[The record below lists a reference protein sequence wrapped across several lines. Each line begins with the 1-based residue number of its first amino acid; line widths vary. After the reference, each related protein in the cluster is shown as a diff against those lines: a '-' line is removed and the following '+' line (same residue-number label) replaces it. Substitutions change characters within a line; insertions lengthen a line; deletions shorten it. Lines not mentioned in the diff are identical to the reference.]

1 LLTGFFGD
9 LLKEKAYM
17 RDQHKHIASQKKQL
31 LKCLKCGT
39 CLSVCPL
46 YAEIKYEPASA
57 RGRVALIEAV
67 EEGKLDLSQVFRK
80 KINFCLNCKSCV
92 EGCPSGVRVDDLIL
106 CARADLVEEGNFTFL
121 ERLIFRHLLKR
132 GRLLPPVA
140 RWATFAGR
148 LANKI
153 LPEKNPLT
161 LFLPFPDGWKERI
174 YPKISKKPF
183 RKRIPERIRVKNPKM
198 RVGYFF
204 GCGTDLVYPEVGEA
218 MIKVLT
224 HNRMEV
230 VIPKKQICCGTSI
243 YNAGDFQ
250 TGIKHARRN
259 LKVFK
264 EAGVDCIVVNCGS
277 CGLTLK
283 KEYKELL
290 HFDFD
295 IPVYD
300 ISEFLTRVIDMKRD
314 FKTPE
319 KTVTVT
325 YHDPCHL
332 NRGQGIKSE
341 PREILKLLPGI
352 RLVEME
358 EADRC
363 CGGGGSFHL
372 KYYPIS
378 KKIMQRKL
386 NNMRSIQADFLVTG
400 CPGCMMRFEETFLQE
415 KSKRKVKNTIQL
427 LADAYPDDE
436 SS

>member
-1 LLTGFFGD
+1 MENQTVTAAR
-9 LLKEKAYM
+9 EY
-17 RDQHKHIASQKKQL
+17 KHIASQEDQL
-31 LKCLKCGT
+31 RKCLKCGT

-46 YAEIKYEPASA
+46 YAELKYESASA
-57 RGRVALIEAV
+57 RGRNALIEAV
-67 EEGKLDLSQVFRK
+67 NKGELELSEVFRK

-92 EGCPSGVRVDDLIL
+92 EGCPSGVRTDDLIL
-106 CARADLVEEGNFTFL
+106 CARADLVERGKFTFL
-121 ERLIFRHLLKR
+121 ERLIFRHLIKR

-148 LANKI
+148 WANKI

-161 LFLPFPDGWKERI
+161 LFLPFPAGWKERI
-174 YPKISKKPF
+174 YPKIAKKPL
-183 RKRIPERIRVKNPKM
+183 RKRVPEVVTVKKPKM

-204 GCGTDLVYPEVGEA
+204 GCGTNLVYPEIGEA

-224 HNRMEV
+224 HNDCEV
-230 VIPKKQICCGTSI
+230 VIPKKQVCCGTSI
-243 YNAGDFQ
+243 YNSGDFQ
-250 TGIKHARRN
+250 TGIKHAKKN

-264 EAGVDCIVVNCGS
+264 DAKVDCIVVNCGS

-290 HFDFD
+290 GVDFD

-300 ISEFLTRVIDMKRD
+300 ISEFLTKVIDMKKD
-314 FKTPE
+314 FKAPE
-319 KTVTVT
+319 KEVVIT
-325 YHDPCHL
+325 YHDSCHL

-341 PREILKLLPGI
+341 PRKILKELPGVKF
-352 RLVEME
+352 VEMK

-372 KYYPIS
+372 KYYPVS
-378 KKIMQRKL
+378 KGVMQRKL
-386 NNMRSIQADFLVTG
+386 DNLEPTSADYLVMG
-400 CPGCMMRFEETFLQE
+400 CPGCMMRFEETCLQ
-415 KSKRKVKNTIQL
+415 KNLKQKVKNTIEL

-436 SS
+436 KPKN